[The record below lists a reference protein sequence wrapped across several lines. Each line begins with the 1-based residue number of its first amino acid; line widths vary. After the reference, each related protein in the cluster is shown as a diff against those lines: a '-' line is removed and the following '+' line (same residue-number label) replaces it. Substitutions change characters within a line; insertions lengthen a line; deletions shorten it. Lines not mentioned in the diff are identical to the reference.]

1 MDRASYRIGRGTRP
15 RRTKTCR
22 DRFHIPPARVLYT
35 VKRGAVTRFE
45 QILRRHEEEIYRF
58 ARRMTGNTEDA
69 ADVLQETFL
78 RAFRAFAGLPRE
90 ANHRAW
96 LYRIAGR
103 TALNLAR
110 ANRTREALP
119 LQALGDLPE
128 HRDDVESTVESRR
141 LARSL
146 AQTVRALPGR
156 QRIALVLRKY
166 EGLPYDEVAAALGC
180 SADTARAH
188 VYQAMT
194 KIRRDLGGATERG
207 GRRSGRS

>member
-1 MDRASYRIGRGTRP
+1 M
-15 RRTKTCR
+15 
-22 DRFHIPPARVLYT
+22 PPVRVLYT

-45 QILRRHEEEIYRF
+45 QILQRHEEEIYRF
-58 ARRMTGNTEDA
+58 ARRLTGNGDDA

-110 ANRTREALP
+110 ANRVRETLP
-119 LQALGDLPE
+119 LQAADGLPE
-128 HRDDVESTVESRR
+128 HQGDLESMVETRR

-146 AQTVRALPGR
+146 AETVRTLPGR

-166 EGLPYDEVAAALGC
+166 EGLPYDEVAETLGC

-194 KIRRDLGGATERG
+194 KIRRRLSGTAERRG
-207 GRRSGRS
+207 PRSGRS